1 MSWNR
6 ENGQW
11 IGIYEN
17 DDKKLAGFVKLVIG
31 EPLEEE
37 AYPEELHYDEGFN
50 KLLALEIKLI
60 ETAMNNSPKYFEDDL
75 AMIK

>member
-1 MSWNR
+1 M
-6 ENGQW
+6 
-11 IGIYEN
+11 
-17 DDKKLAGFVKLVIG
+17 GFVKLVIG

-37 AYPEELHYDEGFN
+37 AYPEEMHYDEGFN